1 MGWNGSGTVYRH
13 SDSAQEVFMKH
24 LKYRIIS
31 AVSGS
36 VCFFLAALS
45 GSFLASAD
53 TQTDNPLSPGIPTM
67 APSSENDTVSAAPT
81 TMPTDTSSKYTLAE
95 AILNATQPAPELTK
109 APDIWS
115 PTPGLTVTPD
125 PSLTLVLGLS
135 PTPGPTL
142 APSLTPTPVPSPT
155 PTPSPT
161 PVPSPTPTPS
171 PTPEPFVFTKAIAN
185 VTEYVNIREGASTN
199 TPVLGRL
206 FKDGIAEILGIE
218 GEWVYISSGN
228 VTGYIFAEYLH
239 LGEQALAYADKIT
252 AYNVKVTANSLNIRS
267 GPGTEYDKLGST
279 AYGATYPALLSL
291 SNKEWIAIQYTADTV
306 AYVYAD
312 YVALVCNQ
320 KVAMTLA
327 EIATA
332 ERTAKI
338 EKTHVKSIP
347 VTYRDPISITDED
360 LRVFALVVAAEAYW
374 EPYDGKLAVAN
385 VILNRLISGKYGDT
399 VYDVVTAPGQFSGY
413 NHIDKFTGYD
423 LSDCYAACREALS
436 GKNNIGDYVFFHA
449 DYYVNSHDEWLLF
462 SSWHQIEGHI
472 FFKRTW

>member
-1 MGWNGSGTVYRH
+1 
-13 SDSAQEVFMKH
+13 MKH

-53 TQTDNPLSPGIPTM
+53 TQTDNPLPEGNITSDTPT
-67 APSSENDTVSAAPT
+67 VLPT
-81 TMPTDTSSKYTLAE
+81 GTSSDHILEE
-95 AILNATQPAPELTK
+95 AVLSATPPVPELTK
-109 APDIWS
+109 APDTTPSWS
-115 PTPGLTVTPD
+115 PAPGLTIPPD
-125 PSLTLVLGLS
+125 SSLTQVLGLS
-135 PTPGPTL
+135 PTPTASLAPSPTPELTPTPTPVPTPTAAPTLTPTPTL
-142 APSLTPTPVPSPT
+142 APS
-155 PTPSPT
+155 
-161 PVPSPTPTPS
+161 PTPS

-185 VTEYVNIREGASTN
+185 VTDYVNIREGASTN

-206 FKDGIAEILGIE
+206 FKDGIVEVLGIE
-218 GEWVYISSGN
+218 GQWAYISSGN
-228 VTGYIFAEYLH
+228 VTGYIFTEYLH
-239 LGEQALAYADKIT
+239 LGEQALAYADQIT

-267 GPGTEYDKLGST
+267 GPGTDYEKLGST
-279 AYGATYPALLSL
+279 TYGATFPALLSL

-320 KVAMTLA
+320 RVAMTLA

-374 EPYDGKLAVAN
+374 EPYEGKLAVAN
-385 VILNRLISGKYGDT
+385 VILNRLIGGKYGDT

-436 GKNNIGDYVFFHA
+436 GKNNIGDFVFFHA